1 VNDWQ
6 GDLLT
11 GSAALVTG
19 AAGGIGAGIAAR
31 LAAHGARVLAHY
43 RTHPPELPNVLAAQA
58 DLREPAE
65 VDRLV
70 RTAVERLGG
79 LDIVVN
85 NAGVQP
91 VRPLSELTLADWR
104 AMFAGNVDS
113 AFLVTKAAANLMV
126 ERGAP
131 GSIIAIGSIEGRVP
145 AVGHAHYASAKAA
158 LLMHTKA
165 AALEYGPHGIR
176 VNAVSPGLISRPGIE
191 QAWPEGVRS
200 WVSKAPLGRLGTPED
215 VGDACVFLA
224 SGLARFITGQNLV
237 VDGGMGVRPAW

>member
-1 VNDWQ
+1 M
-6 GDLLT
+6 LT
-11 GSAALVTG
+11 GKAALVTG
-19 AAGGIGAGIAAR
+19 ATGGIGAGIARR

-43 RTHPPELPNVLAAQA
+43 RTRPPEDPDVLAAQA

-65 VDRLV
+65 VDRLLEI
-70 RTAVERLGG
+70 AVDRLGG
-79 LDIVVN
+79 LDVVVN

-91 VRPLSELTLADWR
+91 VQPLSELTLADWR
-104 AMFAGNVDS
+104 AVFAGNVDT
-113 AFLVTKAAANLMV
+113 AFLVTKAGAKIMV
-126 ERGAP
+126 ERGTG
-131 GSIIAIGSIEGRVP
+131 GSIVAIGSIEGSVP

-191 QAWPEGVRS
+191 EAWPEGVQS
-200 WVSKAPLGRLGTPED
+200 WTSKAPLGRLGTPED
-215 VGDACVFLA
+215 VGDVCVFLA
-224 SGLARFITGQNLV
+224 SDLSRWITGHNLV